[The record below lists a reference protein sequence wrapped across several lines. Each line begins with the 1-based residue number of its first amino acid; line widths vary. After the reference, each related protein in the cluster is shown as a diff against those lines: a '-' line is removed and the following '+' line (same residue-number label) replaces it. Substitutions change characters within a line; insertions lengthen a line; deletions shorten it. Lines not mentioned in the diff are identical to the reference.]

1 MSASSHR
8 WQNAGSIEKTQAR
21 RARANEQA
29 LARGLSRES
38 EPKRGSSVSR
48 IRRGIVCH
56 LTLCGAR
63 CRVTC
68 GGVIEKLCKVELI
81 STEIILHFIPTVF

>member
-8 WQNAGSIEKTQAR
+8 WQSAGIERAQAR
-21 RARANEQA
+21 WARANEQA

-56 LTLCGAR
+56 LTLCRAR
-63 CRVTC
+63 RRVT
-68 GGVIEKLCKVELI
+68 GRGVIEKLCKVELI

>member
-1 MSASSHR
+1 MLAATDGKAQAASR
-8 WQNAGSIEKTQAR
+8 ERRPGGPERTIRPLRVGSP
-21 RARANEQA
+21 
-29 LARGLSRES
+29 RES

-48 IRRGIVCH
+48 IRRGIVFH

-63 CRVTC
+63 RRVTG